1 MMPALMQAPKL
12 KLIMGGGG
20 GGYPVLDPT
29 LKQSQSQPNQH
40 GPQVLPGAPG
50 LSPHAGKA
58 LQGCGLCSDP
68 HGQLKFHRP
77 R

>member
-1 MMPALMQAPKL
+1 MPAPVQAPKL
-12 KLIMGGGG
+12 KLIMGGV
-20 GGYPVLDPT
+20 YPVLDPT
-29 LKQSQSQPNQH
+29 LKQSQSRSNQH

-58 LQGCGLCSDP
+58 LQGCGLCSGP

>member
-1 MMPALMQAPKL
+1 MCDASPDASTEAKTHH
-12 KLIMGGGG
+12 GWG